1 MPKILFADK
10 LDNCI
15 ERWKSSGNTVIGP
28 VRKSNITAYRP
39 IEKASELELEIVLP
53 DRSIKELFFPQTEP
67 MFKYAIRKQAIDT
80 SEYLPPEGSKII
92 FGARPC
98 DTSGVAIDDPLFG
111 WDYRDEYWFQRRN
124 DSVIVSIAC
133 VKADDFCMCTS
144 LNLAPDSTMGSDI
157 LLRPLADSKGWLIEE
172 ITERGREAFAAI
184 ADLLQESQGGALPP
198 VEVTEKFNLKACVD
212 WLKKPEN
219 FESRFWKEISVR
231 CIGCGSCTYLC
242 PTCHCFDIQDEGD
255 TYNGIRRKNWDT
267 CSFALFTM
275 HTSGHNPRSTQSA
288 RWRQRIMH
296 KFNYFPGKFNL
307 NKCSGCGRCTRQC
320 PVDMG
325 ITETLQEISKLLP

>member
-15 ERWKSSGNTVIGP
+15 ERWKTSGNMVIGP
-28 VRKSNITAYRP
+28 VRKTNVSAYRP
-39 IEKASELELEIVLP
+39 VEKASELELDIVLP
-53 DRSIKELFFPQTEP
+53 DCSVKELFFPRTEP
-67 MFKYAIRKQAIDT
+67 MLKYSIRKKAIDT
-80 SEYLPPEGSKII
+80 DEFLPPSGKRIV
-92 FGARPC
+92 FGVRPC
-98 DTSGVAIDDPLFG
+98 DASGVAIDDPLFG
-111 WDYRDEYWFQRRN
+111 WDYKDEYWFQRRN

-133 VKADDFCMCTS
+133 VKADEFCMCTS
-144 LNLAPDSTMGSDI
+144 LNLAPDSAMGSDI
-157 LLRPLADSKGWLIEE
+157 LLRPLESGKGWLVED
-172 ITERGREAFAAI
+172 ITDRGRDAFAGI
-184 ADLLQESQGGALPP
+184 SDLLQEGDDKTLPTADVKP
-198 VEVTEKFNLKACVD
+198 KFNLEACVE
-212 WLKKPEN
+212 WLDNPDN

-255 TYNGIRRKNWDT
+255 TYSGIRRKNWDS
-267 CSFALFTM
+267 CSFPLFTM

-296 KFNYFPGKFNL
+296 KFNYYPGKFNL